1 MNMKKSVTIV
11 IAVFCFCGIFFLE
24 SCKSNSSKTTAS
36 ETRNTSQVLEVDKL
50 LSEAGQLAGQTVEVE
65 GICTH
70 ICAHGGGKIFLMGS
84 DDTKNIRIEAGK
96 EIGKFKPETVNNI
109 VRVKGILVEDRIDEA
124 YLTQWEE
131 KVKAQ
136 TAEKHGKTE
145 AGCTSEQKARGEAA
159 TNSTQERIDNF
170 RKRITERQEKEG
182 KDYLSFYHIDAQ
194 SYTIQ

>member
-1 MNMKKSVTIV
+1 MKKLFTLTL
-11 IAVFCFCGIFFLE
+11 FFLILSGASFLQ
-24 SCKSNSSKTTAS
+24 SCKSKPSAQTSSSTIN
-36 ETRNTSQVLEVDKL
+36 NTQVLQVDKV
-50 LSEAGQLAGQTVEVE
+50 LSDAGQLAGQNIEVE

-96 EIGKFKPETVNNI
+96 EIGKFKPETVNNV

-136 TAEKHGKTE
+136 TDEKHGNSE
-145 AGCTSEQKARGEAA
+145 AGCSSEQKARGEAV

-170 RKRITERQEKEG
+170 RKRIAERKEKEG